1 MKETEEEYTEIL
13 EDENDSQEKSYDDG
27 DEEDRSAITLEL
39 GDIIE
44 ILAPTNSDI
53 HESTFYI
60 DYIDENQID
69 LIHIASL
76 QYYKLIIAESGGF
89 TDESITEIILH
100 SRSKDS
106 GYAIQH
112 KLLPKTWINIHF
124 GGEFPAILTGEISD
138 LIEDQIEIITYPDL
152 TTIYID
158 FAYKGIPK
166 DLPLE
171 KIVVRDKPAPLKQI
185 DSLQQVPYS
194 LENDVPL
201 DANEEDISIEY
212 LDNGEAILKKGES
225 DEPIP
230 NIQDT
235 LHDMYRKTQGIIIGE
250 TLEEV
255 TQYVEIPESQKQYGL
270 DTQLNSMIDEFLS
283 TIPNYQRT
291 HSNME
296 KIYILV
302 ERYKELREMY
312 SKFDENENVRGFK
325 IRDPT
330 YKPLVH
336 KLRSLDSKIKW
347 ILPVVA
353 LQKKYY
359 PEQDDQVHDT
369 EDLFIHDHSSGKDIL
384 NEIELQKSTYYENK
398 VSNGMNRYYSMYETI
413 HEYGK
418 PFIDPSKDDFL
429 VHDHVKTNL
438 EAIVENLDDHYS
450 SAFHSMNIVRSR
462 YVIQTYNLGLSKI
475 ETVFKGGEENVPSN
489 SLWRRCSEGGK
500 RTTKKTIMTP
510 SDKIAI
516 KSLVVFPKSVANYS
530 KLYLPSTN
538 ILDRVNLHHTNM
550 LVFRLLNKKMDIM
563 RHTVDTM
570 EKEVDYEEY
579 EKETQIG
586 FLGKT
591 TEYVLSDENM
601 SVSNKYEEFLQT
613 IFPKT
618 RVFVKIMEKYI
629 QNQLSF
635 VDVIRALEPFFIYSS
650 DVTYKQYSSE
660 IRYFIK
666 TKIEEIKK
674 KLNKKSVLYNAYK
687 NTKYDLVR
695 EIIPVLRLFLEKTD
709 SLNLF
714 LKSYRLGEKEKVQQS
729 LSSHEIIHRI
739 SLTDNNRLFST
750 LLSSIMIS
758 LRTPNDLSL
767 LTSDDMGKSELLKA
781 QECNKRRLAKK
792 YSSIEELQKENHTD
806 DVFFDKNLDKTPYSI
821 MLKYKDDQKNM
832 LPDKFVKF
840 LEENLVQKHNY
851 PRDKVHELS
860 KILIEGKKRVES
872 GDYAIVEIKP
882 QLPKNVDEKDLSA
895 KEKEDVEIE
904 SEARMRMLYYQRKG
918 TTWVQDKDIDE
929 EAFIDDDLLLCNLS
943 KNCVKNLVSDQCESN
958 KEATQRLMGEA
969 RNRAMKEFDRRYKLS
984 TEELQQSLE
993 KELNKQLKFINKW
1006 NILSEIQRNKSNMLE
1021 YEIGNMVQVNENIES
1036 PYLKLRDMILAQD
1049 DFVKKQYDIVNFAAK
1064 FTREPIFNEGA
1075 NEEQHWKY
1083 CKETNTKLLP
1093 DFFVILAQEFLL
1105 GSSGNYAQ
1113 KLAEICVSHGEKHDD
1128 MVWDKYSGYAIRKEE
1143 FSTEEG
1149 YTDTGFKMK
1158 THDVLE
1164 ITNLENLKMLEKTN
1178 QVFESKESEMIYK
1191 VFYSLCKNIDIPTE
1205 EIESNVLRI
1214 SMDLVKNKSVVSSE
1228 ESYEKR
1234 RNKMKETKGIQLP
1247 SYSIYCNEMI
1257 VIITTSVLLTCIQ
1270 SIQTLKTNKTF
1281 PGCVRSFSGYPLD
1294 GMEDLSTIEYMACVL
1309 EKMRN
1314 ASTEPWNA
1322 IYKIKRDGLKTR
1334 IKTLV
1339 EQFVVNNADIEI
1351 MLQNKREYLIKNPT
1365 LETIP
1370 YVHNVKKWA
1379 QFLPPVLNV
1388 RVIKHLQPLGSD
1400 FKNDF
1405 IELMRR
1411 GDKHQREDYNMFKS
1425 KIIYYSYAII
1435 EAIQEVVK
1443 TKNMLLKTLTNVPY
1457 LQNACCNEN
1466 IVNPM
1471 NYFKKEYDSI
1481 IQYMKVIESLVS
1493 NVYYVQQLSKAGSFF
1508 DPKNTKLRMRNLES
1522 RTLSDQNIY
1531 ATIIHYSGLD
1541 KHGFIDPLF
1550 HPFFT
1555 ELPRG
1560 YNKKASLDEKI
1571 VLLKNN
1577 GKIFTPSDVYKMMK
1591 IIHKKNTIQP
1601 YKKQKYSFVEILRDL
1616 IKNFE
1621 NVNSSVIEDN
1631 LREKLRKCLNYYH
1644 PTKMYALDDS
1654 EEENDESETPNKILE
1669 NLKNYLLRANN
1680 NMYKEIIQFIN
1691 EYGNLR
1697 KKDFERISEFL
1708 KSSGLDCSDENRV
1721 FNLQSWNIDCH
1732 LEKTGAYYDNGLYS
1746 VFNFIKH
1753 SIYDMTHVL
1762 PQIILNNM
1770 EYTKVP
1776 EHWGLGDKDKDFIR
1790 EKIENYAN
1798 VFNKYKNDSMIIR
1811 LLQEIKLI
1819 HVDLYLF
1826 ISNLP
1831 IHTPIIKNGVTFYS
1845 IFDKKTCYQLIFYI
1859 FYSVFLEYIELAHN
1873 ENMLKID
1880 IYEKKMERRNNIRE
1894 KADVFSNNSSNYEDL
1909 DERLVDI
1916 DEDLNETQLLE
1927 GKQEDLKTRVASLLV
1942 DFINNIQKNKTI
1954 LDMTYEDI
1962 SEKIRDSKKREK
1974 DMIIKRLDKLTK
1986 EERRVENMMKE
1997 FKLGKWNVGEQRGL
2011 VVYDQE
2017 TQDRERQE
2025 MVEQGVLDIEIQ
2037 YDIEM
2042 GELDEMLNQT
2052 DVQQMERDQRLQEE
2066 MEIENEGLDFGGLGE
2081 DYNDG
2086 YGDDTDMGDFPED

>member
-1 MKETEEEYTEIL
+1 MKETEEEYNDIL
-13 EDENDSQEKSYDDG
+13 EDENENDSY
-27 DEEDRSAITLEL
+27 EDNSAITLEL

-60 DYIDENQID
+60 DYIDENQIE
-69 LIHIASL
+69 LIHVASL
-76 QYYKLIIAESGGF
+76 KYYKLDIAESGGF

-100 SRSKDS
+100 SRSKES
-106 GYAIQH
+106 GYVRQH
-112 KLLPKTWINIHF
+112 KLLPKTWVNIHF
-124 GGEFPAILTGEISD
+124 AGEFPVILTGEITD
-138 LIEDQIEIITYPDL
+138 VIEDQIEVTTYPDL
-152 TTIYID
+152 TSIYID

-166 DLPLE
+166 HLPLE
-171 KIVVRDKPAPLKQI
+171 KIVIRDKPAALKQI

-194 LENDVPL
+194 LEKNTIL
-201 DANEEDISIEY
+201 DAAEEDISIEY
-212 LDNGEAILKKGES
+212 LDNGEAIIKTGES

-283 TIPNYQRT
+283 TIPNYNRT
-291 HSNME
+291 HSTME
-296 KIYILV
+296 KIYRLV

-325 IRDPT
+325 SRDPT

-336 KLRSLDSKIKW
+336 KIQYLDSKIKW

-353 LQKKYY
+353 LQKKIY
-359 PEQDDQVHDT
+359 PEEDDQIHDA
-369 EDLFIHDHSSGKDIL
+369 EDVFMLDHSSTKEIL
-384 NEIELQKSTYYENK
+384 NEIELQKTTYYENRA
-398 VSNGMNRYYSMYETI
+398 SNGINRYYNMYESI
-413 HEYGK
+413 DNYRK
-418 PFIDPSKDDFL
+418 PFIEPFTDSFL
-429 VHDHVKTNL
+429 INDHVKTNL
-438 EAIVENLDDHYS
+438 EAIVDNLEDDYS
-450 SAFHSMNIVRSR
+450 STFHSMNIVRRR
-462 YVIQTYNLGLSKI
+462 YVIQNYNLGLSKV
-475 ETVFKGGEENVPSN
+475 ENVFKGGEENVTSN
-489 SLWRRCSEGGK
+489 AMWRKCSEGGK
-500 RTTKKTIMTP
+500 RTTKRTMMTP
-510 SDKIAI
+510 SDKIAV
-516 KSLVVFPKSVANYS
+516 KSLIVLPKSVANYS
-530 KLYLPSTN
+530 KIYLPSTN
-538 ILDRVNLHHTNM
+538 MLDRVNLHHANFM
-550 LVFRLLNKKMDIM
+550 IFRLLNSKMDIM
-563 RHTVDTM
+563 RHIVDTM
-570 EKEVDYEEY
+570 EKEINYEEY

-586 FLGKT
+586 FLSKT
-591 TEYVLSDENM
+591 TEYVLSDEMMNG
-601 SVSNKYEEFLQT
+601 SNKYEDFLKT

-650 DVTYKQYSSE
+650 DVTYKQYASE

-666 TKIEEIKK
+666 MKIEEIKK
-674 KLNKKSVLYNAYK
+674 NMNKKSVAYNAYK

-695 EIIPVLRLFLEKTD
+695 EMIPMLRLFLEKKD
-709 SLNLF
+709 SMDLF
-714 LKSYRLGEKEKVQQS
+714 LKSYHFGEKEKVQQS

-767 LTSDDMGKSELLKA
+767 LTSDDMGKNESLKA
-781 QECNKRRLAKK
+781 PDCNKRILAKK
-792 YSSIEELQKENHTD
+792 YNSIEQLQKDNHNE
-806 DVFFDKNLDKTPYSI
+806 DVFFDKDLDKTPYSI
-821 MLKYKDDQKNM
+821 LLKYKDDQKNM
-832 LPDKFVKF
+832 LPDKFVKY

-851 PRDKVHELS
+851 PRENVQELS
-860 KILIEGKKRVES
+860 KILIEGKKRVQS
-872 GDYAIVEIKP
+872 GHYAIVEIKP
-882 QLPKNVDEKDLSA
+882 QLPKNVDQRDLST
-895 KEKEDVEIE
+895 KEKEAVEIE
-904 SEARMRMLYYQRKG
+904 ANARMRMLYYQRKG
-918 TTWVQDKDIDE
+918 STWVQDKDIDE
-929 EAFIDDDLLLCNLS
+929 EAFMDDDLLLCNLS
-943 KNCVKNLVSDQCESN
+943 KNCVKNLANDSCESN
-958 KEATQRLMGEA
+958 QQATQRLMGEA
-969 RNRAMKEFDRRYKLS
+969 RTRAMKEFDRRYKMS
-984 TEELQQSLE
+984 AEELQQTLE
-993 KELNKQLKFINKW
+993 KELIKQLKFINKW
-1006 NILSEIQRNKSNMLE
+1006 KMISEIQRNKVNMLE
-1021 YEIGNMVQVNENIES
+1021 YDIGSMVQTNEMVES

-1049 DFVKKQYDIVNFAAK
+1049 DFAKKQYDIVNFAAK
-1064 FTREPIFNEGA
+1064 FTREPIFTEGA

-1105 GSSGNYAQ
+1105 GSAGDYNQ

-1128 MVWDKYSGYAIRKEE
+1128 MIWDKYSGYAIRKEE
-1143 FSTEEG
+1143 FSSEEG
-1149 YTDTGFKMK
+1149 YTDTGFKIK
-1158 THDVLE
+1158 TNDVLE
-1164 ITNLENLKMLEKTN
+1164 ITNLEHLKLLEKTDK
-1178 QVFESKESEMIYK
+1178 VFESKESEMIYK
-1191 VFYSLCKNIDIPTE
+1191 VFVSLCKNIDIPTE

-1214 SMDLVKNKSVVSSE
+1214 SMDLVKNKSIVSSE

-1234 RNKMKETKGIQLP
+1234 RNKMKETKGVQLP
-1247 SYSIYCNEMI
+1247 PYSVYYNEMI
-1257 VIITTSVLLTCIQ
+1257 IIITTSVLLTCIQ

-1281 PGCVRSFSGYPLD
+1281 PGCVRSFSGYPLG
-1294 GMEDLSTIEYMACVL
+1294 GMEDLSTIEYLACVL

-1334 IKTLV
+1334 IKTII
-1339 EQFVVNNADIEI
+1339 EQFVVNNVDIEM
-1351 MLQNKREYLIKNPT
+1351 MLQNKREYLILNPT

-1370 YVHNVKKWA
+1370 YVHDVKKWT
-1379 QFLPPVLNV
+1379 QFLPPTVDV
-1388 RVIKHLQPLGSD
+1388 RVVKHLQPLSSQ

-1405 IELMRR
+1405 IALMRR
-1411 GDKHQREDYNMFKS
+1411 GDKHQREDYHMFKS
-1425 KIIYYSYAII
+1425 KIIYYSYAIM

-1443 TKNMLLKTLTNVPY
+1443 TKNMLLKTMTNVPF
-1457 LQNACCNEN
+1457 LQNACCNES

-1471 NYFKKEYDSI
+1471 AYFKKEEDSI
-1481 IQYMKVIESLVS
+1481 GQYLKVVDSLVS
-1493 NVYYVQQLSKAGSFF
+1493 NVHYVDQLSKASSFF
-1508 DPKNTKLRMRNLES
+1508 DPKNTKLRVLNMES
-1522 RTLSDQNIY
+1522 RTISDLNVY
-1531 ATIIHYSGLD
+1531 ATMIHYCGLD
-1541 KHGFIDPLF
+1541 KNGFIDPIF

-1555 ELPRG
+1555 ELPQA

-1571 VLLKNN
+1571 VLLKNE
-1577 GKIFTPSDVYKMMK
+1577 GKRFTETDVYQMMK
-1591 IIHKKNTIQP
+1591 IINKKNSIQP

-1616 IKNFE
+1616 IQNFE
-1621 NVNSSVIEDN
+1621 NMNSSVIEDN
-1631 LREKLRKCLNYYH
+1631 LREKLRDCLNYYH

-1669 NLKNYLLRANN
+1669 NLKNYLIRANN

-1697 KKDFERISEFL
+1697 KKDFERIVEFL
-1708 KSSGLDCSDENRV
+1708 KSSVLDCSDENRL
-1721 FNLQSWNIDCH
+1721 FNLQSWNIDCTM
-1732 LEKTGAYYDNGLYS
+1732 ENAGSYYDNGLYS

-1753 SIYDMTHVL
+1753 SIYDMTHVFT
-1762 PQIILNNM
+1762 QMILNNI
-1770 EYTKVP
+1770 EYTNVP
-1776 EHWGLGDKDKDFIR
+1776 EHWGLGDKDKEFIR

-1798 VFNKYKNDSMIIR
+1798 IFNKYKNDSILSR
-1811 LLQEIKLI
+1811 LLEEIKLI

-1831 IHTPIIKNGVTFYS
+1831 IHTPILKNGVSFYS

-1873 ENMLKID
+1873 ENMLKMD
-1880 IYEKKMERRNNIRE
+1880 IYEKKMERRSMIRE

-1909 DERLVDI
+1909 DERLVDV
-1916 DEDLNETQLLE
+1916 DEDLNETQVLE
-1927 GKQEDLKTRVASLLV
+1927 GKQEDLKTRIASLLV
-1942 DFINNIQKNKTI
+1942 DFINTIQKNKTM
-1954 LDMTYEDI
+1954 LDMTYQDI

-2037 YDIEM
+2037 YDIEI
-2042 GELDEMLNQT
+2042 GELEEMLNQT
-2052 DVQQMERDQRLQEE
+2052 DVQQMEHDERLQEE
-2066 MEIENEGLDFGGLGE
+2066 MEIENEGLDFTGLGE

-2086 YGDDTDMGDFPED
+2086 YGDDAEMGDFPED